1 MSIPEI
7 IRSRR
12 SVRSFS
18 GAALCQEDAEKIMA
32 FAAGASN
39 PYGIP
44 VSWFLLDAKKDGLSS
59 PVISDTNIWIAG
71 KMDRVS
77 HAEEAFGFSFEK
89 IVLFAESLGVGTTII
104 AGTMNRPAF
113 EKAVS
118 LAEGEVLPC
127 VSPLGYPAKKRR
139 GFLYASADIYFSS
152 ITPSATGGQP
162 ASAYF
167 MYKDGVS
174 AIEVTVSLI
183 LNLTMYTLALV
194 TLGFFTL
201 IFFPGIFLEFN
212 TASKVMILIGILVMI
227 LLAIFFII
235 LLKKQSLVLKIG
247 NIIISILHKLHIK
260 NLAERFKTK
269 LDTAIENY
277 NECVITLAG
286 KKKLL
291 VKTYLLNLLQRA
303 SQILVT
309 MFCYFAMHG
318 NLTDGLRVF
327 AIQTYIVLGSNFI
340 PVPGAVGISEF
351 MMFFGYMMLMNEEA
365 ACSLAI
371 LSRGI
376 SFYTCGIISI
386 FTVILGYLMIFYKH
400 RKEVKK

>member
-1 MSIPEI
+1 MKKKVLWAIFTLCLSILTI
-7 IRSRR
+7 
-12 SVRSFS
+12 
-18 GAALCQEDAEKIMA
+18 
-32 FAAGASN
+32 
-39 PYGIP
+39 YGLFYN
-44 VSWFLLDAKKDGLSS
+44 SGLSLS
-59 PVISDTNIWIAG
+59 ELWTNIKNSSPLWLIPAVLC
-71 KMDRVS
+71 MI
-77 HAEEAFGFSFEK
+77 GFIFFEGRSL
-89 IVLFAESLGVGTTII
+89 VLILRT
-104 AGTMNRPAF
+104 
-113 EKAVS
+113 
-118 LAEGEVLPC
+118 
-127 VSPLGYPAKKRR
+127 LGYPAKKRR

-247 NIIISILHKLHIK
+247 NIIISILHKLYIK

-318 NLTDGLRVF
+318 NLANGLRVF
-327 AIQTYIVLGSNFI
+327 ATQTYIVLGSNFI

-351 MMFFGYMMLMNEEA
+351 MMFFGYMMLMNEES

-386 FTVILGYLMIFYKH
+386 FTVILGYLMIFYRH

>member
-1 MSIPEI
+1 MKKKVLWAIFTLYLSILTI
-7 IRSRR
+7 FGLFHNS
-12 SVRSFS
+12 
-18 GAALCQEDAEKIMA
+18 
-32 FAAGASN
+32 
-39 PYGIP
+39 
-44 VSWFLLDAKKDGLSS
+44 GLSLS
-59 PVISDTNIWIAG
+59 ELWTNIKNSSPLWLIPAVLC
-71 KMDRVS
+71 MI
-77 HAEEAFGFSFEK
+77 GFIFFEGRSL
-89 IVLFAESLGVGTTII
+89 VLILRT
-104 AGTMNRPAF
+104 
-113 EKAVS
+113 
-118 LAEGEVLPC
+118 
-127 VSPLGYPAKKRR
+127 LGYPAKKRR

-194 TLGFFTL
+194 TLGLFTL

-212 TASKVMILIGILVMI
+212 TASKVMILIGIFVMI
-227 LLAIFFII
+227 LLAVFFII
-235 LLKKQSLVLKIG
+235 LLKKQSLVFKLG
-247 NIIISILHKLHIK
+247 NIVISILHKLHIK

-269 LDTAIENY
+269 LNTAIDNY
-277 NECVITLAG
+277 NECVVTLAG

>member
-1 MSIPEI
+1 MKKKVLWAIFTLCLSILTI
-7 IRSRR
+7 FGLFHNS
-12 SVRSFS
+12 
-18 GAALCQEDAEKIMA
+18 
-32 FAAGASN
+32 
-39 PYGIP
+39 
-44 VSWFLLDAKKDGLSS
+44 GLSLS
-59 PVISDTNIWIAG
+59 ELWTNIKNSSPIWLLPAVLCMI
-71 KMDRVS
+71 
-77 HAEEAFGFSFEK
+77 GFIFFEGRSL
-89 IVLFAESLGVGTTII
+89 VLILRT
-104 AGTMNRPAF
+104 
-113 EKAVS
+113 
-118 LAEGEVLPC
+118 
-127 VSPLGYPAKKRR
+127 LGYPAKKRR

-212 TASKVMILIGILVMI
+212 TASKVMILIGIFVMI
-227 LLAIFFII
+227 LLAVFFII
-235 LLKKQSLVLKIG
+235 LLKKQSLVFKLG
-247 NIIISILHKLHIK
+247 NIVISILHKLHIK

-386 FTVILGYLMIFYKH
+386 FTVILGYLMIFYRH

>member
-1 MSIPEI
+1 MKKKVLWAIFTLCLSILTI
-7 IRSRR
+7 FGLFHNS
-12 SVRSFS
+12 
-18 GAALCQEDAEKIMA
+18 
-32 FAAGASN
+32 
-39 PYGIP
+39 
-44 VSWFLLDAKKDGLSS
+44 GLSLS
-59 PVISDTNIWIAG
+59 ELWTNIKNSSPLWLIPAVLC
-71 KMDRVS
+71 MI
-77 HAEEAFGFSFEK
+77 GFIFFEGRSL
-89 IVLFAESLGVGTTII
+89 VLILRT
-104 AGTMNRPAF
+104 
-113 EKAVS
+113 
-118 LAEGEVLPC
+118 
-127 VSPLGYPAKKRR
+127 LGYPAKKRR

-194 TLGFFTL
+194 TLGLFTL

-212 TASKVMILIGILVMI
+212 TASKVMILIGIFVMI
-227 LLAIFFII
+227 LLAVFFII
-235 LLKKQSLVLKIG
+235 LLKKQSLVFKLG
-247 NIIISILHKLHIK
+247 NIVISILHKLHIK

-277 NECVITLAG
+277 NECVVTLAG

-291 VKTYLLNLLQRA
+291 VKTYFLNLLQRA

-318 NLTDGLRVF
+318 NLADGLRVF

-386 FTVILGYLMIFYKH
+386 FTVILGYIMICYRHK
-400 RKEVKK
+400 KEVRK

>member
-1 MSIPEI
+1 MKKKFWWAIITFILSALTIYALFYNSGLSLTELWGDIKNASPVWLIP
-7 IRSRR
+7 
-12 SVRSFS
+12 
-18 GAALCQEDAEKIMA
+18 AALCM
-32 FAAGASN
+32 
-39 PYGIP
+39 
-44 VSWFLLDAKKDGLSS
+44 L
-59 PVISDTNIWIAG
+59 
-71 KMDRVS
+71 
-77 HAEEAFGFSFEK
+77 GFIFFEGRSL
-89 IVLFAESLGVGTTII
+89 VLILRS
-104 AGTMNRPAF
+104 
-113 EKAVS
+113 
-118 LAEGEVLPC
+118 
-127 VSPLGYPAKKRR
+127 LGYPAKKRR

-162 ASAYF
+162 ASAFF

-194 TLGFFTL
+194 TLGLFTL

-212 TASKVMILIGILVMI
+212 TASKVMILIGIFVMI

>member
-1 MSIPEI
+1 MKKKVLWAIFTLCLSILTI
-7 IRSRR
+7 FGLFHNS
-12 SVRSFS
+12 
-18 GAALCQEDAEKIMA
+18 
-32 FAAGASN
+32 
-39 PYGIP
+39 
-44 VSWFLLDAKKDGLSS
+44 GLSLS
-59 PVISDTNIWIAG
+59 ELWTNIKNSSPIWLLPAVLCMI
-71 KMDRVS
+71 
-77 HAEEAFGFSFEK
+77 GFIFFEGRSL
-89 IVLFAESLGVGTTII
+89 VLILRT
-104 AGTMNRPAF
+104 
-113 EKAVS
+113 
-118 LAEGEVLPC
+118 
-127 VSPLGYPAKKRR
+127 LGYPAKKRR

-167 MYKDGVS
+167 MYRDGVS

-194 TLGFFTL
+194 TLGVFTL
-201 IFFPGIFLEFN
+201 IFFPEIFLEFN
-212 TASKVMILIGILVMI
+212 TASKVMILIGIFIML
-227 LLAIFFII
+227 LLAVFFII
-235 LLKKQSLVLKIG
+235 LLKRQSLVFKIG
-247 NIIISILHKLHIK
+247 NIVISILHKLHIK

-269 LDTAIENY
+269 LDTAIDNY
-277 NECVITLAG
+277 NECVVTLAG
-286 KKKLL
+286 RKKLL
-291 VKTYLLNLLQRA
+291 VKTFFLNLLQRA

-318 NLTDGLRVF
+318 NIADGLRVF

-386 FTVILGYLMIFYKH
+386 FTVILGYIMICYRRK
-400 RKEVKK
+400 KEVRK

>member
-1 MSIPEI
+1 MKKKVLWAIFTLCLSILTI
-7 IRSRR
+7 FGLFHNS
-12 SVRSFS
+12 
-18 GAALCQEDAEKIMA
+18 
-32 FAAGASN
+32 
-39 PYGIP
+39 
-44 VSWFLLDAKKDGLSS
+44 GLSLS
-59 PVISDTNIWIAG
+59 ELWTNIKNSSPIWLLPAVLCMI
-71 KMDRVS
+71 
-77 HAEEAFGFSFEK
+77 GFIFFEGRSL
-89 IVLFAESLGVGTTII
+89 VLILRT
-104 AGTMNRPAF
+104 
-113 EKAVS
+113 
-118 LAEGEVLPC
+118 
-127 VSPLGYPAKKRR
+127 LGYPAKKRR

-194 TLGFFTL
+194 TLGLFTL

-212 TASKVMILIGILVMI
+212 TASKVMILIGIFVMI
-227 LLAIFFII
+227 LLAVFFII
-235 LLKKQSLVLKIG
+235 LLKKQSLVFKLG
-247 NIIISILHKLHIK
+247 NIVISILHKLHIK

-277 NECVITLAG
+277 NECVVTLAG